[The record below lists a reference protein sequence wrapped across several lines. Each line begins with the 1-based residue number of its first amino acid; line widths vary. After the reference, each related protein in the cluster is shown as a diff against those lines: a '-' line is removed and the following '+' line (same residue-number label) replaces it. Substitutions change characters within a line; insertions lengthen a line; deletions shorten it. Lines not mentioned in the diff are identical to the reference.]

1 MKNMSSALLRH
12 YKKIIFRKEDQYGCI
27 WRNKAECLLDN
38 NCLTPR
44 VIYQADVLIN
54 LNDSKRFYISLG
66 NTFR

>member
-12 YKKIIFRKEDQYGCI
+12 YKKIISRKEDQYGRI

-38 NCLTPR
+38 NCLTLR